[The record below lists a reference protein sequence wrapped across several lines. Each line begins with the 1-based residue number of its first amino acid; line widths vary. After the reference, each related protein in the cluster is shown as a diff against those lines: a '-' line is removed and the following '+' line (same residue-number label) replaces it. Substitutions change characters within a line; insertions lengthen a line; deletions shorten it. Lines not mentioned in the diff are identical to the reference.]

1 MSILVWYALL
11 SRRVPMTHLT
21 CIPQLQESLARDRV
35 LATQARVSE
44 IRRLVYR
51 ASPEE
56 IASYAAQHYA
66 APSVKAEPTV
76 ATNPSKKAVAGRT
89 RVMLEAVLARDSLRA
104 ELRVVRV
111 LLCCDLPAT
120 TDTGSLCYLDS
131 WSRNTSVASQRTQQC
146 MATLSRR
153 VERQQ

>member
-1 MSILVWYALL
+1 
-11 SRRVPMTHLT
+11 MTHLT

-35 LATQARVSE
+35 LATQARISE

-56 IASYAAQHYA
+56 VASYAAQHYA

-76 ATNPSKKAVAGRT
+76 ATDPSKKAVAGRT

-131 WSRNTSVASQRTQQC
+131 WLRNISVASQRTQQC
-146 MATLSRR
+146 LATLPAGSKGSSSNGGE
-153 VERQQ
+153 VWKGG